1 MKVLLAGVG
10 GVGEAI
16 AVMANTRP
24 WLEKM
29 VLADYSPERAG
40 QVQAKLK
47 NAEKFPAE
55 QLDASDVNRVIQTAR
70 KHRVDLIMN
79 AVNVEFDAPLFE
91 AAYQAGCTYMDMA
104 MNGLG
109 AEMGREEFALHGRWV
124 KKGLL
129 AIRATGADP
138 GMSDVFA
145 RYAQDYL
152 FDEIEEIG
160 VRDGATLTVE
170 SYPFASTF
178 SVSDM
183 LDECTA
189 PAIVYE
195 AGKDVFPVKT
205 FSEPEEFDF
214 PEGIGPLECVNVEH
228 EEVVLIPRWIKA
240 GRVTFKY
247 ALDRDFINVIQTL
260 AMLGLN
266 SKEPVDVK
274 GVKVT
279 PADVVAACLPDPA
292 ELGEHMS
299 GKTCVGTWVK
309 GTKDG
314 KPRQVYLY
322 QSTDH
327 AFCMQKYGCQAV
339 SWQTGV
345 NPVIV
350 MELLAEGKWQGS
362 GVLACEAFDAAP
374 YLAKMAEFDLPYG
387 ILEMEAISPIES

>member
-24 WLEKM
+24 WLDIM
-29 VLADYSPERAG
+29 VLADYNLQRAG
-40 QVQAKLK
+40 QVQSRLK
-47 NAEKFPAE
+47 NPEKFHVE
-55 QLDASDVNRVIQTAR
+55 QLDAGNIDKILQTAR

-79 AVNVEFDAPLFE
+79 AVNVNFVPTLFE
-91 AAYQAGCTYMDMA
+91 AAYQLGCTYMDMA

-109 AEMGREEFALHGRWV
+109 ADMGREEFAEHDRWV
-124 KKGLL
+124 EKGLL

-145 RYAQDYL
+145 RYASDYL

-160 VRDGATLTVE
+160 VRDGATLRIE
-170 SYPFASTF
+170 GYPFASTF

-183 LDECTA
+183 LEECTV
-189 PAIVYE
+189 PPIVYE
-195 AGKDVFPVKT
+195 EDKGVFT
-205 FSEPEEFDF
+205 LEQFSEPELFDF

-228 EEVVLIPRWIKA
+228 EEVVLIPRWIKTR
-240 GRVTFKY
+240 RVTFKY
-247 ALDRDFINVIQTL
+247 ALDGDFINVIRTL

-266 SKEPVDVK
+266 SKQPVEVK
-274 GVKVT
+274 GVQVV
-279 PADVVAACLPDPA
+279 PADVVAACLPNPA

-309 GTKDG
+309 GTKDR
-314 KPRQVYLY
+314 KPHQVYLY

-327 AFCMQKYGCQAV
+327 KFCMERYGCQAV

-350 MELLAEGKWQGS
+350 MELLAEGKWQGK

-387 ILEMEAISPIES
+387 ILEM

>member
-1 MKVLLAGVG
+1 MKVLLVGTG

-16 AVMANTRP
+16 AVMAGTRP

-29 VLADYSPERAG
+29 VLADYNLERA
-40 QVQAKLK
+40 QEVQARL
-47 NAEKFPAE
+47 EDVGKFPAE
-55 QLDASDVNRVIQTAR
+55 QLDASNIEQVVAIAR
-70 KHRVDLIMN
+70 KHQVDLLMN
-79 AVNVEFDAPLFE
+79 AVNVEFDAALFE
-91 AAYQAGCTYMDMA
+91 AAYQSGCIYMDMA
-104 MNGLG
+104 MSGMG
-109 AEMGREEFALHGRWV
+109 AGMGSEEFAQHDKWV
-124 KKGLL
+124 EKGLL

-138 GMSDVFA
+138 GMTDVFA
-145 RYAQDYL
+145 RYATDHL

-160 VRDGATLTVE
+160 IRDGATLTIE
-170 SYPFASTF
+170 GYPFASTF

-189 PAIVYE
+189 DAIVYE
-195 AGKDVFPVKT
+195 NGKGVFSVEP
-205 FSEPEEFDF
+205 FSEPEMFDF

-240 GRVTFKY
+240 KRVTFKY
-247 ALDRDFINVIQTL
+247 ALDQDFIDVIQTL
-260 AMLGLN
+260 GMLGLN
-266 SKEPVDVK
+266 NKQPIDVK
-274 GVKVT
+274 GVKVV
-279 PADVVAACLPDPA
+279 PADVVAACLPNPA
-292 ELGEHMS
+292 DLGEHMH

-327 AFCMQKYGCQAV
+327 SFCMEKYGCQAV

-350 MELLAEGKWQGS
+350 MELLAEGKWQGR
-362 GVLACEAFDAAP
+362 GVLACEAFDAKP
-374 YLAKMAEFDLPYG
+374 YLDKMSTFDFPYG
-387 ILEMEAISPIES
+387 MMEM

>member
-1 MKVLLAGVG
+1 
-10 GVGEAI
+10 
-16 AVMANTRP
+16 
-24 WLEKM
+24 
-29 VLADYSPERAG
+29 
-40 QVQAKLK
+40 
-47 NAEKFPAE
+47 
-55 QLDASDVNRVIQTAR
+55 
-70 KHRVDLIMN
+70 
-79 AVNVEFDAPLFE
+79 
-91 AAYQAGCTYMDMA
+91 
-104 MNGLG
+104 
-109 AEMGREEFALHGRWV
+109 MGREEFELHDKWV
-124 KKGLL
+124 EKGLL

-138 GMSDVFA
+138 GMTDVFA

-152 FDEIEEIG
+152 FDEIEEVG
-160 VRDGATLTVE
+160 VRDGATLTIE
-170 SYPFASTF
+170 GYPFASTF

-195 AGKDVFPVKT
+195 VGKGVFPVET
-205 FSEPEEFDF
+205 FSEPEVFDF

-228 EEVVLIPRWIKA
+228 EEVVLIPRWIKTK
-240 GRVTFKY
+240 RVTFKY
-247 ALDRDFINVIQTL
+247 ALDKEFIDVIRIL

-274 GVKVT
+274 GVQVV

-292 ELGEHMS
+292 ELGEHMR

-309 GTKDG
+309 GIKDG

-327 AFCMQKYGCQAV
+327 DFSMEKYGCQAV

-350 MELLAEGKWQGS
+350 MELLAEGKWTGT
-362 GVLACEAFDAAP
+362 GVLACEAFDAKP
-374 YLAKMAEFDLPYG
+374 YLDKMAGFDFPYRM
-387 ILEMEAISPIES
+387 LEM

>member
-1 MKVLLAGVG
+1 MKVLLTGVG

-16 AVMANTRP
+16 AVMAKTRP

-29 VLADYSPERAG
+29 VLADYSLERAG
-40 QVQAKLK
+40 KIQAKLDDF
-47 NAEKFPAE
+47 ERFPIE
-55 QLDASDVNRVIQTAR
+55 QLDASNVGQVIQLAR
-70 KHRVDLIMN
+70 KHQVDLLMN

-91 AAYQAGCTYMDMA
+91 AAYQTDCIYMDMA

-109 AEMGREEFALHGRWV
+109 ADMGREEFALHDRWV
-124 KKGLL
+124 EKGLL

-152 FDEIEEIG
+152 FDEIEEVG
-160 VRDGATLTVE
+160 VRDGATLTIE
-170 SYPFASTF
+170 GYPFASTF

-195 AGKDVFPVKT
+195 AGKDVFPVET
-205 FSEPEEFDF
+205 FSEPEAFNF

-240 GRVTFKY
+240 RRVTFKY
-247 ALDRDFINVIQTL
+247 ALDKDFINVIRTL
-260 AMLGLN
+260 GMLGLN
-266 SKEPVDVK
+266 SKEPINVK
-274 GVKVT
+274 GVKVA
-279 PADVVAACLPDPA
+279 PADVVAACLPNPA
-292 ELGEHMS
+292 ELGGYMN

-309 GTKDG
+309 GTKGG
-314 KPRQVYLY
+314 KLRQVYLY
-322 QSTDH
+322 QSTEH
-327 AFCMQKYGCQAV
+327 AFCMEKFGCQAV

-350 MELLAEGKWQGS
+350 MELLAEGKWQGK

-374 YLAKMAEFDLPYG
+374 YLAKMADFDLPYG
-387 ILEMEAISPIES
+387 ILEM

>member
-1 MKVLLAGVG
+1 MKVLLVGTG

-16 AVMANTRP
+16 AVMAGTRP

-29 VLADYSPERAG
+29 VLADYNLERA
-40 QVQAKLK
+40 QEVQARL
-47 NAEKFPAE
+47 EDVGKFPAE
-55 QLDASDVNRVIQTAR
+55 QLDASNIEQVVAIAR
-70 KHRVDLIMN
+70 KHQVDLLMN
-79 AVNVEFDAPLFE
+79 AVNVEFDAALFE
-91 AAYQAGCTYMDMA
+91 AAYQSGCIYMDMA
-104 MNGLG
+104 MSGMG
-109 AEMGREEFALHGRWV
+109 AGMGSEEFAQHDKWV
-124 KKGLL
+124 EKGLL

-138 GMSDVFA
+138 GMTDVFA
-145 RYAQDYL
+145 RYATDHL

-160 VRDGATLTVE
+160 IRDGATLTIE
-170 SYPFASTF
+170 GYPFASTF

-189 PAIVYE
+189 DAIVYE
-195 AGKDVFPVKT
+195 NGKDVFSVEP
-205 FSEPEEFDF
+205 FSEPEMFDF

-240 GRVTFKY
+240 KRVTFKY
-247 ALDRDFINVIQTL
+247 ALDQDFIDVIQTL
-260 AMLGLN
+260 GMLGLN
-266 SKEPVDVK
+266 NKQFIDVK
-274 GVKVT
+274 GVKVV
-279 PADVVAACLPDPA
+279 PADVVAACLPNPA
-292 ELGEHMS
+292 DLGEHMH

-327 AFCMQKYGCQAV
+327 SFCMEKYGCQAV

-350 MELLAEGKWQGS
+350 MELLAEGKWQGR
-362 GVLACEAFDAAP
+362 GVLACEAFDAKP
-374 YLAKMAEFDLPYG
+374 YLDKMSTFDFPYG
-387 ILEMEAISPIES
+387 MMEM

>member
-1 MKVLLAGVG
+1 MKVLLVGAG

-29 VLADYSPERAG
+29 VLADYSLERARE
-40 QVQAKLK
+40 VQSKLIDI
-47 NAEKFPAE
+47 EKFPVE
-55 QLDASDVNRVIQTAR
+55 HVDASDVNRILEIAR
-70 KHRVDLIMN
+70 KHQVDLLMN
-79 AVNVEFDAPLFE
+79 AVNVNFVLTLFE
-91 AAYQAGCTYMDMA
+91 AAYQAGCIYMDMA
-104 MNGLG
+104 MHGLG
-109 AEMGREEFALHGRWV
+109 ADMGKDEFAVHDKWAE
-124 KKGLL
+124 KGLL

-145 RYAQDYL
+145 RYAQDHL

-160 VRDGATLTVE
+160 VRDGATLTIE
-170 SYPFASTF
+170 GYPFASTF
-178 SVSDM
+178 SVSDT
-183 LDECTA
+183 LEECTA
-189 PAIVYE
+189 PAIIYE
-195 AGKDVFPVKT
+195 AEKGI
-205 FSEPEEFDF
+205 FSVEPFTEPETFNF

-240 GRVTFKY
+240 KRVTFKY
-247 ALDRDFINVIQTL
+247 ALDKDFIGVIQTL
-260 AMLGLN
+260 AMLGLH
-266 SKEPVDVK
+266 SKEKIDVK
-274 GVKVT
+274 GVRVA

-292 ELGEHMS
+292 ELGEHMQ

-350 MELLAEGKWQGS
+350 MELLAEKKWQGK
-362 GVLACEAFDAAP
+362 GVLACEAFDAKP
-374 YLAKMAEFDLPYG
+374 YLGKMADYDLPYG
-387 ILEMEAISPIES
+387 MLEM

>member
-1 MKVLLAGVG
+1 MKVLLVGVG

-16 AVMANTRP
+16 AVMAKTRP

-29 VLADYSPERAG
+29 VLADYSLKRAKDI
-40 QVQAKLK
+40 QAKLDDF
-47 NAEKFPAE
+47 EKFPVE
-55 QLDASDVNRVIQTAR
+55 QINASNVDQVVHIAR
-70 KHRVDLIMN
+70 KHRVDLLMN
-79 AVNVEFDAPLFE
+79 AVNVEFDAPLLE
-91 AAYQAGCTYMDMA
+91 AAYLADCAYMDMA

-109 AEMGREEFALHGRWV
+109 ADMGRQEFALHDRWV
-124 KKGLL
+124 EKGLL
-129 AIRATGADP
+129 AIRAAGADP

-160 VRDGATLTVE
+160 VRDGATLTIE
-170 SYPFASTF
+170 GYPFASTF

-195 AGKDVFPVKT
+195 AEKGVIPVET
-205 FSEPEEFDF
+205 FSEPEVFNF

-228 EEVVLIPRWIKA
+228 EEVVLIPRWIKTEH
-240 GRVTFKY
+240 VTFKY
-247 ALDRDFINVIQTL
+247 ALDKEFINVIQTL

-274 GVKVT
+274 GVRVV
-279 PADVVAACLPDPA
+279 PADMVASCLPNPA
-292 ELGEHMS
+292 DLGEHMH

-309 GTKDG
+309 GTKG
-314 KPRQVYLY
+314 GRLRQVYLY

-327 AFCMQKYGCQAV
+327 AFCMEKYGCQAV

-350 MELLAEGKWQGS
+350 MELLAEGKWRGK
-362 GVLACEAFDAAP
+362 GVLACEAFDAVP
-374 YLAKMAEFDLPYG
+374 YLAKMATFDLPYG
-387 ILEMEAISPIES
+387 ILEM

>member
-1 MKVLLAGVG
+1 MKVLLVGVG
-10 GVGEAI
+10 GVGEAT

-29 VLADYSPERAG
+29 VLADYRLDRAKTVQTKLGDSER
-40 QVQAKLK
+40 
-47 NAEKFPAE
+47 FPVE
-55 QLDASDVNRVIQTAR
+55 QLDAGNVDHIIRTAR
-70 KHRVDLIMN
+70 NHQVELIMN
-79 AVNVEFDAPLFE
+79 AVNVDFVPPLFE

-109 AEMGREEFALHGRWV
+109 AKMGKDEFAAHDKWV
-124 KKGLL
+124 EKGLL
-129 AIRATGADP
+129 AIRGTGADP

-145 RYAQDYL
+145 RYACDYL

-160 VRDGATLTVE
+160 VRDGATLEIEGV
-170 SYPFASTF
+170 PFASTF
-178 SVSDM
+178 SISDT
-183 LDECTA
+183 LEECTV
-189 PAIVYE
+189 PPIVYE
-195 AGKDVFPVKT
+195 EGKGIFSVEP
-205 FSEPEEFDF
+205 FSEPELFEF

-228 EEVVLIPRWIKA
+228 EEVVLIPRWIKTK
-240 GRVTFKY
+240 RVTFKY
-247 ALDRDFINVIQTL
+247 ALDKDFINVMQVL

-266 SKEPVDVK
+266 SKEPIEVK
-274 GVKVT
+274 GVRVA
-279 PADVVAACLPDPA
+279 PADVVAACLPAPA
-292 ELGEHMS
+292 ALGDRMR

-314 KPRQVYLY
+314 KSRQVYLY

-327 AFCMQKYGCQAV
+327 AFCMEKYGCQAV

-350 MELLAEGKWQGS
+350 MELLAEGKWQGR

-374 YLAKMAEFDLPYG
+374 YMAKMADFDLPYG
-387 ILEMEAISPIES
+387 ILEM